1 MNLLLDDL
9 TINISNINQSEL
21 VENWLWLIPGF
32 NQILLIS
39 KMGDMFLSAN
49 NGNIYW
55 LATDDGSL
63 TKIANSKA
71 EFEEMLTDEANI
83 DNWFLPLLIS
93 ELAAA
98 NKYLVKNEVYSFK
111 KLPIIGGDYS
121 VENLDPT
128 DVNVHFTLTGVLY
141 QQIKDLPDRT
151 KVQIKLID

>member
-83 DNWFLPLLIS
+83 DNRFLPLLIS

-98 NKYLVKNEVYSFK
+98 N
-111 KLPIIGGDYS
+111 
-121 VENLDPT
+121 
-128 DVNVHFTLTGVLY
+128 
-141 QQIKDLPDRT
+141 
-151 KVQIKLID
+151 